1 MKKSNYF
8 FELLKTYLVE
18 LDDLMMDSGGK
29 KVLQKRLDEK
39 RGAIDALLQ
48 MLEYSPE
55 MVAVIFYGA
64 FDFKLPKV
72 MRQLALI
79 DPDELDLP
87 EWAELEQS
95 LVVEA
100 WAQPLIAKALDCDGG
115 DAFMVCVAALEFM
128 RTHDRHTEPSSNQ
141 ATDDESNSNAE
152 ERDEA
157 RDEDSDDESNN
168 EDLGESGHNWLE
180 QQGFDTRED

>member
-64 FDFKLPKV
+64 FEFKHPKV

-87 EWAELEQS
+87 EWAELEQN

-100 WAQPLIAKALDCDGG
+100 WAQPLIAKALDCNGG
-115 DAFMVCVAALEFM
+115 DAFMVCVAVLEFM
-128 RTHDRHTEPSSNQ
+128 RTHDRHAEPSGEDAHDEETN
-141 ATDDESNSNAE
+141 TNDEDRDDDEGSN
-152 ERDEA
+152 
-157 RDEDSDDESNN
+157 EDSN
-168 EDLGESGHNWLE
+168 EPGHNWLE

>member
-100 WAQPLIAKALDCDGG
+100 WAQPLIAKALDYDGG
-115 DAFMVCVAALEFM
+115 DAFMVCVATLEFM
-128 RTHDRHTEPSSNQ
+128 RTHDRHAEPSSSEAHDEENN
-141 ATDDESNSNAE
+141 TNDEDKNNEDLDDEAS
-152 ERDEA
+152 
-157 RDEDSDDESNN
+157 N